1 MENQTDDNAERE
13 LKRRF
18 VNEFLDLLILRLVNT
33 QPAWG
38 YKIIKKTEASYG
50 VKLRHG
56 ALYPML
62 NTLESKGFI
71 TSRKDLYKGR
81 VRKTYEITAN
91 GKKLLDIFDEFLRD
105 HISQGDIKPKEKTE

>member
-1 MENQTDDNAERE
+1 MGSQTDDVLEE

-18 VNEFLDLLILRLVNT
+18 VNEFLDLLILRLVDI

-38 YKIIKKTEASYG
+38 YRIIKKTEASYG

-62 NTLESKGFI
+62 NTLEKRGFMI
-71 TSRKDLYKGR
+71 SRKDLYKGR
-81 VRKTYEITAN
+81 IRKTYEITAD
-91 GKKLLDIFDEFLRD
+91 GKKLLDIFDDFLKE
-105 HISQGDIKPKEKTE
+105 HISQGDVKTKEKTE